1 MLISHFTPVVGGMET
16 LALQLGRGLVQRG
29 YPITVVTQRPPGTA
43 VCEDISGIQVHRVL
57 SGRGRGIVYALTY
70 LASLLRALVR
80 LHRQY
85 RVLHANHLY
94 LEALGAALVGSVA
107 KVPALAVNAC
117 GGVFGDFARLRKTRM
132 ILALPLLRRLDC
144 VVALSREIRDEL
156 TAHGFAPGQIV
167 QIPMGVD
174 VERFVPA
181 VEPGAARDQA
191 GLGPETVLCLG
202 RLDPQKGLEDAL
214 VAWAHVTVQ
223 KPAAQ
228 LVLVGD
234 GPSRYALEAQ
244 ARALGLEGRVRFL
257 GLRRD
262 PEILLQGSQVFLFPS
277 RSEGMP
283 NALLEA
289 MATGLPCVASRIG
302 GNSDLVEHGVSGM
315 LIPPGDVRALA
326 EAVIT
331 LLDDP
336 SLRNRLGT
344 LARRVA
350 VEQYSMDRIVR
361 QYAELYADLTG
372 AHG

>member
-29 YPITVVTQRPPGTA
+29 YPITVVTQRLPGMA
-43 VCEDISGIQVHRVL
+43 ACEDISGIQVHRVL
-57 SGRGRGIVYALTY
+57 SGRGRGIVYAFTY
-70 LASLLRALVR
+70 LASLLMALAR

-94 LEALGAALVGSVA
+94 LEAMGAALVGRLS

-132 ILALPLLRRLDC
+132 ILALPLLRRLDR
-144 VVALSREIRDEL
+144 VVALSREIQDEL
-156 TAHGFAPGQIV
+156 TAHGFTPGQIV

-174 VERFVPA
+174 VDRFVPA

-191 GLGPETVLCLG
+191 GLGPETVLYVG

-214 VAWAHVTVQ
+214 AAWAQVTARR
-223 KPAAQ
+223 PAAQ

-234 GPSRYALEAQ
+234 GPSRCTLEAQ
-244 ARALGLEGRVRFL
+244 ARALSLEGRVRFL

-289 MATGLPCVASRIG
+289 MATGLPCVATRIG
-302 GNSDLVEHGVSGM
+302 GNSDLVQHGVTG
-315 LIPPGDVRALA
+315 LLTPPGDAEALADALLALLEDRALRKRLGA
-326 EAVIT
+326 SARSAVIE
-331 LLDDP
+331 
-336 SLRNRLGT
+336 G
-344 LARRVA
+344 
-350 VEQYSMDRIVR
+350 YGMDRIVSR
-361 QYAELYADLTG
+361 YAELYATLAG
-372 AHG
+372 GSA